1 MGMDTSLRGA
11 ELSGA
16 TRQSTYDEGGLLR
29 SFLPRNDVNVF
40 DDMAQI
46 TEEEINRLLPLV
58 SDERREEALRY
69 KHLFGQFACLKSYV
83 MLREMLEKRGLT
95 HPFRF
100 ERNEHGKPFLA
111 DHPEIHFNISHCK
124 NGIAVAVSDHPV
136 GIDIESYREVSDSL
150 LRYTMNEEEQRIIK
164 ESDDPVRTFTE
175 YWTKK
180 EAVFKLHGTGIT
192 REGLHNLL
200 CGDEV
205 VETHVNEEKRYV
217 LSIATKRKKA
227 DR

>member
-1 MGMDTSLRGA
+1 MI
-11 ELSGA
+11 ELK
-16 TRQSTYDEGGLLR
+16 
-29 SFLPRNDVNVF
+29 VF

-46 TEEEINRLLPLV
+46 TEEEIQRLLLLV
-58 SDERREEALRY
+58 SDERSEEALRY

-111 DHPEIHFNISHCK
+111 DHPEIHFNLSHCK
-124 NGIAVAVSDHPV
+124 NGIAVAVSDQPI

-164 ESDDPVRTFTE
+164 KSDDPVRTFTE
-175 YWTKK
+175 FWTKK
-180 EAVFKLHGTGIT
+180 EAVFKLKGTGIT
-192 REGLHNLL
+192 REGLHDLL

-217 LSIATKRKKA
+217 LSIATKQKKA